1 MKSGLIIY
9 VAGNAPRDWT
19 EENETGVRNLEP
31 QADLIEII
39 TTQTGHVDIADAWRA
54 LLLRG
59 MSYITCKMAVFN
71 ESGDIEVTDKE
82 LRLCG

>member
-1 MKSGLIIY
+1 M
-9 VAGNAPRDWT
+9 
-19 EENETGVRNLEP
+19 
-31 QADLIEII
+31 IEII